1 MELKDK
7 TVVTY
12 HRGVDTI
19 GGTNI
24 EISYGNSHIFFDLG
38 IVFKPE
44 LNLENEHYDTLVKN
58 HLIPKL
64 SGFYDEQ
71 LPSAPSWNSDFKY
84 SAAFVSHLHL
94 DHTKMINYVDER
106 LPIYATPETIK
117 VLNAINEQQDFLLPA
132 WEHSNNYIRPINQ
145 LKINQKISIGQ
156 IEVEFVPVDHDA
168 DGAVAF
174 LIHTPDNFIA
184 YTGDLRLHGFH
195 PEWTRKFM
203 EKAKNC
209 DLLISEGVGVSFPNE
224 NRLEI
229 SSENDLVTNFCKIIK
244 ENIHS
249 PITFNTYPGN
259 LSRLIEICNQCPR
272 KVVLSASRANLL
284 KKVTGIQESYYYLPG
299 EKRILDLNPENEV
312 SLADLFE
319 YPEKY
324 VWQIEQQ
331 FELLKPGTIY
341 IHSDAEPLG
350 DFDPAYHTFIEKL
363 EKQDVQ
369 MIRLTCSGH
378 ATSEELGEI
387 IAGIKPQLLTPIH
400 SFHPENLKNPFGKRL
415 LVQNGQSLVLR

>member
-1 MELKDK
+1 MKKGIHPEYMETKVTCGSCGNTF
-7 TVVTY
+7 TV
-12 HRGVDTI
+12 RS
-19 GGTNI
+19 NR
-24 EISYGNSHIFFDLG
+24 
-38 IVFKPE
+38 PE
-44 LNLENEHYDTLVKN
+44 L
-58 HLIPKL
+58 
-64 SGFYDEQ
+64 
-71 LPSAPSWNSDFKY
+71 
-84 SAAFVSHLHL
+84 
-94 DHTKMINYVDER
+94 
-106 LPIYATPETIK
+106 
-117 VLNAINEQQDFLLPA
+117 
-132 WEHSNNYIRPINQ
+132 
-145 LKINQKISIGQ
+145 
-156 IEVEFVPVDHDA
+156 EV
-168 DGAVAF
+168 
-174 LIHTPDNFIA
+174 
-184 YTGDLRLHGFH
+184 
-195 PEWTRKFM
+195 
-203 EKAKNC
+203 
-209 DLLISEGVGVSFPNE
+209 
-224 NRLEI
+224 
-229 SSENDLVTNFCKIIK
+229 
-244 ENIHS
+244 
-249 PITFNTYPGN
+249 
-259 LSRLIEICNQCPR
+259 EICNQCPR

-284 KKVTGIQESYYYLPG
+284 KKVIGIQESYYYLPG

-369 MIRLTCSGH
+369 MIRLACSGH